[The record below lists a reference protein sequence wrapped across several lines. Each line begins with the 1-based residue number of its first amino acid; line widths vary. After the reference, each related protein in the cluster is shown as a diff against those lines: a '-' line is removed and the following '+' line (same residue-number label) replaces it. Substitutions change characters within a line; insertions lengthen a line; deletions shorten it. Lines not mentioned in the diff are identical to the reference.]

1 MSRVPFTIL
10 TGWLGAGKTTAL
22 NRMLGA
28 PHGKRIA
35 VLVNELGRISID
47 TQLIVGRGGD
57 VLELAGGC
65 VCCKVDI
72 KNDLWQ
78 GIAEIAE
85 RTKPDHVVLETT
97 GIAEPAAILESLV
110 ASRRARLRPIDISAD
125 QAAESEDIE
134 DDAIAAKR
142 LREQRAARERIVPC
156 GVVCVVD
163 AESGA
168 SALDSRE
175 EAAAQAMA
183 ADRVLISKL
192 DVATAEAVRHTH
204 EFLDKLAPNAERASF
219 PDDRAG
225 SLALTSWI
233 LEQRPLRAWSSRG
246 DAHAPS
252 ADGHGVDHAAHGHAA
267 HGHAAHDHGA
277 HAGHHHGNQLVA
289 FTFAD
294 DAPLVGER
302 VMAVIESLGSR
313 LVRAKG
319 FVRLAGDTRKG
330 YVERAGI
337 RTELRYLDPWPADAT
352 PKTELVL
359 IGDDL
364 DEAAL
369 RRALWACRA
378 AGDTP
383 F

>member
-22 NRMLGA
+22 NRMLAA

-85 RTKPDHVVLETT
+85 RAKPDHVVLETT
-97 GIAEPAAILESLV
+97 GIAEPAAILDSLV
-110 ASRRARLRPIDISAD
+110 DTSHAVDD
-125 QAAESEDIE
+125 EEDE
-134 DDAIAAKR
+134 AIAAKR
-142 LREQRAARERIVPC
+142 LREQRAARARIRPA

-168 SALDSRE
+168 SALESRE
-175 EAAAQAMA
+175 EAIAQAVC
-183 ADRVLISKL
+183 ADRILLSKL
-192 DVATAEAVRHTH
+192 DVASAEAARHTH
-204 EFLDKLAPNAERASF
+204 QYVDKLAAEAERASF
-219 PDDRAG
+219 PDDASG
-225 SLALTSWI
+225 SLALTKWI
-233 LEQRPLRAWSSRG
+233 LEERPLRAWRKAVVEP
-246 DAHAPS
+246 D
-252 ADGHGVDHAAHGHAA
+252 VDEGHA
-267 HGHAAHDHGA
+267 HEPGHA
-277 HAGHHHGNQLVA
+277 HHHGNQLVA

-294 DAPLVGER
+294 DAPLIGER
-302 VMAVIESLGSR
+302 VMAVIDQLGSR

-319 FVRLAGDTRKG
+319 FVRLAGDNRKG
-330 YVERAGI
+330 FVERAGI
-337 RTELRYLDPWPADAT
+337 RTELRYLEPWPAGVA

-369 RRALWACRA
+369 QRALWACRA